1 MVSGLVFTN
10 IQTHNDEKGKPE
22 LVFDDEVPKC
32 LHGLSP
38 QWFSPLLNPNTA
50 KPSNLIVEIATLE

>member
-1 MVSGLVFTN
+1 
-10 IQTHNDEKGKPE
+10 
-22 LVFDDEVPKC
+22 VFDDEVPKC

-38 QWFSPLLNPNTA
+38 QWFSPLLNPNTV

>member
-1 MVSGLVFTN
+1 MVSGLVYTN

-32 LHGLSP
+32 LHGISL
-38 QWFSPLLNPNTA
+38 QWFSPLLNTNTV
-50 KPSNLIVEIATLE
+50 KQSNLIVEIATLE

>member
-1 MVSGLVFTN
+1 M
-10 IQTHNDEKGKPE
+10 IRKEKPE

-38 QWFSPLLNPNTA
+38 QWFSLLLNPNTA

>member
-1 MVSGLVFTN
+1 MFSGLVFTN
-10 IQTHNDEKGKPE
+10 LQTHDDEKGKPE

-32 LHGLSP
+32 IHGLSP
-38 QWFSPLLNPNTA
+38 QWFSPLFNPNTA

>member
-1 MVSGLVFTN
+1 MFSGLVFTN
-10 IQTHNDEKGKPE
+10 LQTHDDEKGKPE

-32 LHGLSP
+32 LHGLSL
-38 QWFSPLLNPNTA
+38 QWFSPLLNPNTV